1 MSFTFRLGEHL
12 KTFQSPCVMGILN
25 TTPDSFFSASRK
37 SKMSDAL
44 KAAEQMLTE
53 GAAILDIGGQSTRP
67 GSEQLDASQEM
78 ERVLP
83 IISAIRNEFPE
94 AVISSD
100 TFYGEVANAAVNE
113 GADIINDV
121 SAGNLDANMLPTVA
135 ALKVPY
141 ILMHMQ
147 GTPKTMQ
154 QNPTYDDVVSDT
166 LHFLAS
172 KLMELRQLG
181 VSDVAI
187 DPGFG
192 FGKTLEHNYAL
203 LRNLHKFQILDV
215 PVLAGVSRKGMIWK
229 PLGVNP
235 EDALNG
241 TTAAH
246 MIALSQGANILRV
259 HDVKPAVEAIKI
271 HRLANP

>member
-1 MSFTFRLGEHL
+1 
-12 KTFQSPCVMGILN
+12 
-25 TTPDSFFSASRK
+25 
-37 SKMSDAL
+37 
-44 KAAEQMLTE
+44 MLSE

-83 IISAIRNEFPE
+83 IISAVRKAFPE

-100 TFYGEVANAAVNE
+100 TFYGEVASAAVNE
-113 GADIINDV
+113 GADIINDI
-121 SAGNLDANMLPTVA
+121 SAGNLDSTMLPTVA

-172 KLMELRQLG
+172 KLMELRKLG
-181 VSDVAI
+181 VSDVAV

-229 PLGVNP
+229 PLGVSP
-235 EDALNG
+235 DDALNG

>member
-1 MSFTFRLGEHL
+1 
-12 KTFQSPCVMGILN
+12 
-25 TTPDSFFSASRK
+25 
-37 SKMSDAL
+37 
-44 KAAEQMLTE
+44 
-53 GAAILDIGGQSTRP
+53 
-67 GSEQLDASQEM
+67 
-78 ERVLP
+78 
-83 IISAIRNEFPE
+83 
-94 AVISSD
+94 
-100 TFYGEVANAAVNE
+100 
-113 GADIINDV
+113 
-121 SAGNLDANMLPTVA
+121 
-135 ALKVPY
+135 
-141 ILMHMQ
+141 MQ

-172 KLMELRQLG
+172 KLMELRKLG
-181 VSDVAI
+181 VSDVAV

-229 PLGVNP
+229 PLGVSP
-235 EDALNG
+235 DDALNG